1 MRIVRLIK
9 YVGIA
14 AIAGGIGF
22 AVAGGEVKVGLEDA
36 PAQFAA
42 TARGAADG
50 LKALDEKNAPVV
62 DALNAVRDRIANGAR
77 RIGGYFAD

>member
-22 AVAGGEVKVGLEDA
+22 AVAGGEVEVGLEDA

-42 TARGAADG
+42 TARGVADG
-50 LKALDEKNAPVV
+50 LKSLDEKKAPVV
-62 DALNAVRDRIANGAR
+62 DALNAVRDRITNGAR

>member
-14 AIAGGIGF
+14 TIAGGLGF
-22 AVAGGEVKVGLEDA
+22 AVAGGEVEVDLQDA
-36 PAQFAA
+36 PAQIAA
-42 TARGAADG
+42 TAREAADG
-50 LKALDEKNAPVV
+50 LKALDEKEAPVV

-77 RIGGYFAD
+77 RIGGYLAD